1 MTWRPSMSFIV
12 GLAIVAVSACIY
24 WLANRGFD
32 AGRGDLFYLA
42 DAFLHGRTAIDVRL
56 GPNDVIPIGGRY
68 YVPFAP
74 FPAVALMPLVAF
86 IGPLTADQLESGINA
101 VLAAAG
107 VGMCWWLLGRVG
119 IERLVDRLWLTVL
132 FGFSTQILWVTTRG
146 GVWHTGHLIATI
158 LTFACLVEAFGRQRA
173 WLIGLLAGA
182 AFLSRAPLAFAVPF
196 YALLLEPQ
204 GVRQTV
210 EVAGGFVP
218 RPAARIRWRRWAL
231 LAIGVAPSIAAF
243 FLYNQVRFGTP
254 FESGYALATL
264 PPFLEAQRAL
274 GLFSPAHIPMN
285 LDYFLF
291 HLPRPSAS
299 PPFFQPDGLGMSVL
313 FTSPGLLFATQADW
327 RRPRAWWLLGAAV
340 AVLIP
345 TLLYYGGGWLQYGY
359 RYFLDSGAVRDGVV
373 RLGRRSPG
381 PGANGMANPDRLRR
395 RDRRSRRVLGVQ
407 PVTEV
412 RDTSVRRMAA
422 AADRLGWLA
431 LLLAAAICC
440 FMVFTDD
447 GRLHSCRTCVRRLA
461 HIRSR
466 GRASAGGKPHLSG

>member
-1 MTWRPSMSFIV
+1 MTRRPSTSFIA
-12 GLAIVAVSACIY
+12 GVAVVAAAAGIY

-42 DAFLHGRTAIDVRL
+42 DAFLHGRTSIGVRL

-74 FPAVALMPLVAF
+74 FPAVALMPIVALV
-86 IGPLTADQLESGINA
+86 GPLTADQLESAINA

-107 VGMCWWLLGRVG
+107 VGMCWWLLGRLGV
-119 IERLVDRLWLTVL
+119 ERIVDRLWLTVL

-158 LTFACLVEAFGRQRA
+158 LTFACLVEVFGRQRA
-173 WLIGLLAGA
+173 WLIGLLADA

-196 YALLLEPQ
+196 YAFMLEPRI
-204 GVRQTV
+204 GRQAV
-210 EVAGGFVP
+210 ELAGGYV
-218 RPAARIRWRRWAL
+218 ARTARRIPWRQWAL
-231 LAIGVAPSIAAF
+231 LGIGVAPSIVAF

-264 PPFLEAQRAL
+264 PPFLESQRAI

-327 RRPRAWWLLGAAV
+327 RQPRAWLLLGAAV

-359 RYFLDSGAVRDGVV
+359 RYFLDSVPFVIALCGLAAVHRGAVGTGWQLLIAFGTLVGAAGVYW
-373 RLGRRSPG
+373 
-381 PGANGMANPDRLRR
+381 AY
-395 RDRRSRRVLGVQ
+395 
-407 PVTEV
+407 
-412 RDTSVRRMAA
+412 
-422 AADRLGWLA
+422 
-431 LLLAAAICC
+431 
-440 FMVFTDD
+440 
-447 GRLHSCRTCVRRLA
+447 
-461 HIRSR
+461 
-466 GRASAGGKPHLSG
+466 HL